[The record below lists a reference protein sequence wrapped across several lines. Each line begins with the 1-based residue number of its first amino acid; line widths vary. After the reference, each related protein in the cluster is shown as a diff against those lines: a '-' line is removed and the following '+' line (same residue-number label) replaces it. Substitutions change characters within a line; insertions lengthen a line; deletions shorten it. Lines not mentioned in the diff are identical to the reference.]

1 MYTEWA
7 AGRISSAEVLRLHGH
22 SVLRLLEGQW
32 AFMADDTLQAAD
44 RLQALHA
51 STPLDSQ
58 EFVDTIGVGSGMPG
72 PHPVLV
78 APTWPGPLR

>member
-1 MYTEWA
+1 
-7 AGRISSAEVLRLHGH
+7 
-22 SVLRLLEGQW
+22 
-32 AFMADDTLQAAD
+32 MADDTLQAAD

-78 APTWPGPLR
+78 ALTWPCPLR